1 MTIYLAGPMTGLPEH
16 NTPAFDH
23 AEALLTNLG
32 YTVLSPARML
42 REHPR
47 DSIREHLARD
57 VEAICS
63 ADAIVLLPG
72 WETSPGVAL
81 EIHLAEYLA
90 LRGEALP
97 RWTLAEVLEAA

>member
-1 MTIYLAGPMTGLPEH
+1 MTIYLAGPMTGFPKH
-16 NTPAFDH
+16 NAPAFDC
-23 AEALLTNLG
+23 AEALLANLG
-32 YTVLSPARML
+32 YTVLSPAKML

-47 DSIREHLARD
+47 GSICEHIARD

-63 ADAIVLLPG
+63 ADVIVLLPG
-72 WETSPGVAL
+72 WEASPGVAL

-90 LRGEALP
+90 LRGEILP